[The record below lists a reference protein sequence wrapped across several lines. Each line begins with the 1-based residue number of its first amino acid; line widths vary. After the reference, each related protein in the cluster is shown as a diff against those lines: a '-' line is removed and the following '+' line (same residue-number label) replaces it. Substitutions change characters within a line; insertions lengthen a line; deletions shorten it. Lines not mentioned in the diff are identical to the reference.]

1 MFVSCEVRTAK
12 SPARAGHWLSGGD
25 RLDLPVPGGKGL
37 PEGAQG
43 TEVPELPGLAAIA
56 GAPGLVLRGP
66 PQEPDV
72 PGVHLPAFLREGDGG
87 RVPRPELG
95 VDRAG

>member
-1 MFVSCEVRTAK
+1 MYVKYDEQKALREQ
-12 SPARAGHWLSGGD
+12 GIWLSGGD
-25 RLDLPVPGGKGL
+25 RLDLPVPGGECL

-56 GAPGLVLRGP
+56 GTPGLVLWGP
-66 PQEPDV
+66 PQEPGV
-72 PGVHLPAFLREGDGG
+72 PGIHHPAFLREGDGG
-87 RVPRPELG
+87 GIPRPELG